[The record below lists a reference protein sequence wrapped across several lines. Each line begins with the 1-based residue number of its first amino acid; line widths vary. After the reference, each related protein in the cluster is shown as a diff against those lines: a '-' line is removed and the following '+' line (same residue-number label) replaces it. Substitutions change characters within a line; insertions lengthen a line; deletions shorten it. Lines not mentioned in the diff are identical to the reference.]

1 MDGWSSLVCFVFSGL
16 REEDDSEMQQQQF
29 KQLDK

>member
-1 MDGWSSLVCFVFSGL
+1 LVCFVFSGL

-29 KQLDK
+29 KQLDKW